1 MFFSTFASK
10 IRSRKM
16 TKISQ
21 EIQVIETLRKEGGYA
36 TLRRLN
42 EIVDFSTWKTKTP
55 EASIRRIVQDS
66 RHIFR
71 IQPGLW
77 ALEEMRDVVM
87 KEFDL
92 TIGNNRSE
100 EEFSHGYYQGL
111 LIEIGKFR
119 KQKTY
124 IPAQDKNRKFLGRP
138 LSEITDTM
146 NLPDFSYDTLKRK
159 AKTVD
164 VIWFNERV
172 MPSSFYEVEHT
183 TDMKNSLSKFYEL
196 QDFNAG
202 FYIVADASR
211 KKEFNDK
218 ISVSMFEPIKDRVGF
233 LDYKRVAT
241 MYESIAKM
249 DGISW

>member
-1 MFFSTFASK
+1 M
-10 IRSRKM
+10 
-16 TKISQ
+16 
-21 EIQVIETLRKEGGYA
+21 RKEGGYA

-71 IQPGLW
+71 IQPGLC

-146 NLPDFSYDTLKRK
+146 KLPDFSYDTLKRK

-164 VIWFNERV
+164 VIWFNERI

-183 TDMKNSLSKFYEL
+183 TDIKNSLSKFYEL

-202 FYIVADASR
+202 F
-211 KKEFNDK
+211 
-218 ISVSMFEPIKDRVGF
+218 
-233 LDYKRVAT
+233 
-241 MYESIAKM
+241 
-249 DGISW
+249 